1 MADDAVLR
9 EAGGDVTLPEF
20 TAASSE
26 HSDGGMDELQFGN
39 VDMSLAAG
47 AAQSVDTR
55 AAIAVN
61 ILTCD
66 LCASNLTHAY
76 LCI

>member
-9 EAGGDVTLPEF
+9 EASGDVTLPEF

-26 HSDGGMDELQFGN
+26 HSDEGMDELLFGN
-39 VDMSLAAG
+39 VDMTPAAG

-66 LCASNLTHAY
+66 LCSSNMTHAY